1 MIDMRS
7 DNYYLYTEDTA
18 WLKQIWTNYTRAV
31 AFLEGKVDK
40 TGLIN
45 ITGLRDWARL
55 GGGGYNA
62 EGNAL
67 LYKVSHLDSFNPHCL
82 PAFSVDKRF

>member
-1 MIDMRS
+1 MS
-7 DNYYLYTEDTA
+7 SHQDNYYLYSGDVA
-18 WLKQIWTNYTRAV
+18 WLQTVWTNYTRAV

-67 LYKVSHLDSFNPHCL
+67 LYKVSNP
-82 PAFSVDKRF
+82 FIKQDVY

>member
-1 MIDMRS
+1 MPVV
-7 DNYYLYTEDTA
+7 DNYYLFSGDTI
-18 WLKQIWTNYTRAV
+18 WLQQVWTNYTRAV
-31 AFLEGKVDK
+31 AFLEGKVDG

-67 LYKVSHLDSFNPHCL
+67 LYKV
-82 PAFSVDKRF
+82 